1 MRGGVSPP
9 WRADGRVGV
18 GTKKELQ
25 KNDKTDVL
33 AIGAPVLLIPLR
45 EQGETRYNPLVWKE
59 RLEPLIYED

>member
-1 MRGGVSPP
+1 
-9 WRADGRVGV
+9 VGV
-18 GTKKELQ
+18 GTKKRTA
-25 KNDKTDVL
+25 KNDKTDVP

>member
-1 MRGGVSPP
+1 MSVRLGGLTEG
-9 WRADGRVGV
+9 WAWGR
-18 GTKKELQ
+18 KKELQ
-25 KNDKTDVL
+25 KNDKTDVP